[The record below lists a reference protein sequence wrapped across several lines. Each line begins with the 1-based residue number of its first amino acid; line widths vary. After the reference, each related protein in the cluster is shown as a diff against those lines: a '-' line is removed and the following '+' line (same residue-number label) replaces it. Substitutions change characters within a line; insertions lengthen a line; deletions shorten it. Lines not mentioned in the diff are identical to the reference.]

1 MKERWKQV
9 VRPSARL
16 VQDWSRKKETF
27 TRDTGA
33 TGMNWTRGIV
43 LAAAFAVIM
52 LAFVFAWMKPMRAK
66 PSLSD
71 YRDEMVSF
79 AKLDPALEMQS
90 SELPTLTSWLQE
102 THKMSGIAVPDKLR
116 SMQPV
121 GCRVLRFRGH
131 DVGLICFR
139 QTNGKLLHLFV
150 IDRSAFP
157 ELAGREHPDI
167 TTAPSGWATAAWD
180 EGDHAYLLAIEG
192 DSQSAQQMLG
202 L

>member
-1 MKERWKQV
+1 
-9 VRPSARL
+9 
-16 VQDWSRKKETF
+16 
-27 TRDTGA
+27 
-33 TGMNWTRGIV
+33 V
-43 LAAAFAVIM
+43 LAAAFAVILLA
-52 LAFVFAWMKPMRAK
+52 LAFAWTKPMRAK
-66 PSLSD
+66 PLLSD

-90 SELPTLTSWLQE
+90 SELPTLTNWLQE
-102 THKMSGIAVPDKLR
+102 THKMSGIAVLDKLR

-121 GCRVLRFRGH
+121 GCRALRFRGR

-157 ELAGREHPDI
+157 DLSSREHPDI
-167 TTAPSGWATAAWD
+167 AAMPSGWTAAAWN
-180 EGDHAYLLAIEG
+180 EGDHDYLLAVQG
-192 DSQSAQQMLG
+192 DTQSIQQILS